1 MVIERVAYEKVD
13 VPTHRLDK
21 LKGGDRMLKCEGNT
35 IHLTRGDSAV
45 LLLKI
50 RKDDDTEYELQAGD
64 SVLFTVKN
72 SVYDTAVIIQKKLI
86 DGAIKLTP
94 SDTKNLQYG
103 TFYYD
108 VELTQ
113 TDGFVATVIGPQ
125 KLIIEPEVT
134 Y

>member
-1 MVIERVAYEKVD
+1 
-13 VPTHRLDK
+13 
-21 LKGGDRMLKCEGNT
+21 MLTCDGNT

-50 RKDDDTEYELQAGD
+50 QKDDESEYELQAGD

-72 SVYDTAVIIQKKLI
+72 SVYDTAVIMQKKLI
-86 DGAIKLTP
+86 DGAIKLNP

-103 TFYYD
+103 TYYYD

-113 TDGFVATVIGPQ
+113 SDGFVATVISPQ

>member
-1 MVIERVAYEKVD
+1 
-13 VPTHRLDK
+13 
-21 LKGGDRMLKCEGNT
+21 MLKCDGNT

-50 RKDDDTEYELQAGD
+50 RKDDETEYELQAGD

-86 DGAIKLTP
+86 DGVIKLNP
-94 SDTKNLQYG
+94 DDTKNLQYG
-103 TFYYD
+103 TYYYD

-125 KLIIEPEVT
+125 KLIIEPEIT

>member
-1 MVIERVAYEKVD
+1 
-13 VPTHRLDK
+13 
-21 LKGGDRMLKCEGNT
+21 MLKCEENT

-72 SVYDTAVIIQKKLI
+72 SVYDTAVIMQKKLTG
-86 DGAIKLTP
+86 GAIKLNP
-94 SDTKNLQYG
+94 DDTKNLQYG
-103 TFYYD
+103 TYYYD

-113 TDGFVATVIGPQ
+113 SDGFVATVIGPQ

>member
-1 MVIERVAYEKVD
+1 
-13 VPTHRLDK
+13 
-21 LKGGDRMLKCEGNT
+21 MLTCEGNT

-50 RKDDDTEYELQAGD
+50 RKNDDTEYELQAGD

-72 SVYDTAVIIQKKLI
+72 SVYDTAVIMQKKLTN
-86 DGAIKLTP
+86 GAIKLNP
-94 SDTKNLQYG
+94 DDTKNLQYG
-103 TFYYD
+103 TYYYD

-113 TDGFVATVIGPQ
+113 SDGFVATVIGPQ

>member
-1 MVIERVAYEKVD
+1 
-13 VPTHRLDK
+13 
-21 LKGGDRMLKCEGNT
+21 MLKCEGNT

-50 RKDDDTEYELQAGD
+50 RKDDESEYELQAGD
-64 SVLFTVKN
+64 SVLFTVKK
-72 SVYDTAVIIQKKLI
+72 SVYDPDVIIQKRLTG
-86 DGAIKLTP
+86 GAIKLNP
-94 SDTKNLQYG
+94 DDTKNLQYG
-103 TFYYD
+103 TYYYD

-113 TDGFVATVIGPQ
+113 SDGFVATVIGPQ

>member
-1 MVIERVAYEKVD
+1 
-13 VPTHRLDK
+13 
-21 LKGGDRMLKCEGNT
+21 MLKCEGNT

-50 RKDDDTEYELQAGD
+50 RKNDDTEYELQAGD

-86 DGAIKLTP
+86 DGVIKLNP
-94 SDTKNLQYG
+94 DDTKNLQYG
-103 TFYYD
+103 TYYYD

-113 TDGFVATVIGPQ
+113 SDGFVATVIGPQ

>member
-1 MVIERVAYEKVD
+1 
-13 VPTHRLDK
+13 
-21 LKGGDRMLKCEGNT
+21 MLKCEENT

-50 RKDDDTEYELQAGD
+50 RRDDETEYELQAGD

-72 SVYDTAVIIQKKLI
+72 SVYDTAVIMQKKLT
-86 DGAIKLTP
+86 DGAIKLNP
-94 SDTKNLQYG
+94 DDTKNLQYG
-103 TFYYD
+103 TYYYD

-113 TDGFVATVIGPQ
+113 SDGFVATVIGPQ

>member
-1 MVIERVAYEKVD
+1 
-13 VPTHRLDK
+13 
-21 LKGGDRMLKCEGNT
+21 MLTCDGNT

-50 RKDDDTEYELQAGD
+50 RKNDDTEYELQAGD

-86 DGAIKLTP
+86 DGAIKLNP

-103 TFYYD
+103 TYYYD

-113 TDGFVATVIGPQ
+113 SDGFVATVIGPQ

>member
-1 MVIERVAYEKVD
+1 
-13 VPTHRLDK
+13 
-21 LKGGDRMLKCEGNT
+21 MLTCDGNT

-45 LLLKI
+45 LLLTI
-50 RKDDDTEYELQAGD
+50 RKDDESEYELQAGD

-72 SVYDTAVIIQKKLI
+72 SVYDTAIIVQKKLA
-86 DGAIKLTP
+86 DGVIKLNP
-94 SDTKNLQYG
+94 DDTKNLQYG
-103 TFYYD
+103 TYYYD

-113 TDGFVATVIGPQ
+113 SDGFVATVIGPQ

>member
-1 MVIERVAYEKVD
+1 
-13 VPTHRLDK
+13 
-21 LKGGDRMLKCEGNT
+21 MLKCDGNT

-50 RKDDDTEYELQAGD
+50 RKDDETEYELQAGD

-86 DGAIKLTP
+86 DGVIKLNP
-94 SDTKNLQYG
+94 DDTKNLQYG
-103 TFYYD
+103 TYYYD

>member
-1 MVIERVAYEKVD
+1 
-13 VPTHRLDK
+13 
-21 LKGGDRMLKCEGNT
+21 MLTCDGNT

-50 RKDDDTEYELQAGD
+50 RKNDDTEYELQAGD

-72 SVYDTAVIIQKKLI
+72 SVYDTSVIIQKKLI
-86 DGAIKLTP
+86 NGVIKLNP
-94 SDTKNLQYG
+94 DDTKNLQYG
-103 TFYYD
+103 TYYYD

-113 TDGFVATVIGPQ
+113 TDGFVATVISPQ

>member
-1 MVIERVAYEKVD
+1 
-13 VPTHRLDK
+13 
-21 LKGGDRMLKCEGNT
+21 MLKCEGNT

-94 SDTKNLQYG
+94 SDTKDLQYG

>member
-1 MVIERVAYEKVD
+1 
-13 VPTHRLDK
+13 
-21 LKGGDRMLKCEGNT
+21 MLTCEGNT

-50 RKDDDTEYELQAGD
+50 QRENGSEYELQAGD

-86 DGAIKLTP
+86 DGVIKINP
-94 SDTKNLQYG
+94 DDTKNLQYG
-103 TFYYD
+103 TYYYD

-113 TDGFVATVIGPQ
+113 SDGFVATVISPQ

>member
-1 MVIERVAYEKVD
+1 
-13 VPTHRLDK
+13 
-21 LKGGDRMLKCEGNT
+21 MLKCEGNT

-50 RKDDDTEYELQAGD
+50 RKDDESEYELQAGD

-72 SVYDTAVIIQKKLI
+72 SVYDTAVIIQKKLTN
-86 DGAIKLTP
+86 GAIKLNP
-94 SDTKNLQYG
+94 DDTKNLQYG
-103 TFYYD
+103 AYYYD

-113 TDGFVATVIGPQ
+113 SDGFVATVIGPQ

>member
-1 MVIERVAYEKVD
+1 M
-13 VPTHRLDK
+13 
-21 LKGGDRMLKCEGNT
+21 
-35 IHLTRGDSAV
+35 
-45 LLLKI
+45 
-50 RKDDDTEYELQAGD
+50 QAGD

-86 DGAIKLTP
+86 DGVIKINP
-94 SDTKNLQYG
+94 DDTKNLQYG
-103 TFYYD
+103 TYYYD

-113 TDGFVATVIGPQ
+113 SDGFVATVISPQ

>member
-1 MVIERVAYEKVD
+1 
-13 VPTHRLDK
+13 
-21 LKGGDRMLKCEGNT
+21 MLKCEENT

-50 RKDDDTEYELQAGD
+50 RKNDDTEYELQAGD

-72 SVYDTAVIIQKKLI
+72 SVYDTAVIMQKKLTG
-86 DGAIKLTP
+86 GAIKLNP
-94 SDTKNLQYG
+94 DDTKNLQYG
-103 TFYYD
+103 TYYYD

-113 TDGFVATVIGPQ
+113 SDGFVATVIGPQ
-125 KLIIEPEVT
+125 KLIVEPQVT

>member
-1 MVIERVAYEKVD
+1 
-13 VPTHRLDK
+13 
-21 LKGGDRMLKCEGNT
+21 MLKCEGNT

-50 RKDDDTEYELQAGD
+50 RKDDETEYELQAGD

-72 SVYDTAVIIQKKLI
+72 SVYDTAIIVQKKLA
-86 DGAIKLTP
+86 DGVIKLNP
-94 SDTKNLQYG
+94 DDTKNLQYG
-103 TFYYD
+103 TYYYD

-113 TDGFVATVIGPQ
+113 SDGFVATVIGPQ

>member
-1 MVIERVAYEKVD
+1 
-13 VPTHRLDK
+13 
-21 LKGGDRMLKCEGNT
+21 MLTCEGNT

-50 RKDDDTEYELQAGD
+50 RKNDESEYELQAGD

-72 SVYDTAVIIQKKLI
+72 SVYDTSVIIQKKLI
-86 DGAIKLTP
+86 NGVIKLNP
-94 SDTKNLQYG
+94 DDTKNLQYG
-103 TFYYD
+103 TYYYD

-113 TDGFVATVIGPQ
+113 TDGFVATVISPQ

>member
-1 MVIERVAYEKVD
+1 
-13 VPTHRLDK
+13 
-21 LKGGDRMLKCEGNT
+21 MLTCDGNT

-72 SVYDTAVIIQKKLI
+72 SVYDTAVIMQKKLTG
-86 DGAIKLTP
+86 GAIKLTP
-94 SDTKNLQYG
+94 DDTKNLQYG
-103 TFYYD
+103 TYYYD

-113 TDGFVATVIGPQ
+113 SDGFVATVIGPQ

>member
-1 MVIERVAYEKVD
+1 
-13 VPTHRLDK
+13 
-21 LKGGDRMLKCEGNT
+21 MLTCEGNT

-50 RKDDDTEYELQAGD
+50 QRENGSEYELQAGD

-86 DGAIKLTP
+86 DGVIKINP
-94 SDTKNLQYG
+94 DDTKNLQYG
-103 TFYYD
+103 TYYYD

-113 TDGFVATVIGPQ
+113 SDGFVATVISPQ
-125 KLIIEPEVT
+125 N
-134 Y
+134 

>member
-1 MVIERVAYEKVD
+1 
-13 VPTHRLDK
+13 
-21 LKGGDRMLKCEGNT
+21 MLTCDGNT

-50 RKDDDTEYELQAGD
+50 RKDDGTDYELQAGD
-64 SVLFTVKN
+64 SVLFTMKK
-72 SVYDTAVIIQKKLI
+72 SVYDTAVIIQKKLT
-86 DGAIKLTP
+86 DGAIKLNP
-94 SDTKNLQYG
+94 DDTKNLQYG
-103 TFYYD
+103 TYYYD

-113 TDGFVATVIGPQ
+113 SDDFVATVISPQ